1 MDFSSFIFRVKQF
14 SMTADP
20 EDEVTTVVQNIKNY
34 LLIDMVSYP
43 RILESLATPH

>member
-20 EDEVTTVVQNIKNY
+20 DPGNEGTTVVQNIKNH
-34 LLIDMVSYP
+34 LLIDIVSY
-43 RILESLATPH
+43 L